1 MANKAKTH
9 RARRKEA
16 VRKLRRAAAGA
27 HASPSQPK
35 APRPSQ
41 WHESPEAERKNIEAF
56 DGHAF
61 LRNKLREIARDRN
74 EWAGIPMPLTGE
86 QLVVEPTYPNADMLM
101 AIGEREI
108 ADEDKGYTLRN
119 RWYAP
124 HRRSDVV
131 VMTRPDGG
139 IDWGLEPG
147 VHSLPFALST
157 LGCSD
162 AWGIEQESNAVR
174 LLADMVSHRQFK
186 QYMLTG
192 MFIESSKRSK
202 VFYLFRRLRP
212 TVAVVANGNKTRIL
226 CCLCMHPIAYY
237 RQSWA
242 GAMCPTDDVVAHL
255 SLMRGDEAMFWR
267 RSTQHPAYRPEAG
280 L

>member
-1 MANKAKTH
+1 MANKAKH
-9 RARRKEA
+9 HQRQRKEA
-16 VRKLRRAAAGA
+16 LRKLRRGEVGA
-27 HASPSQPK
+27 KSSPPK
-35 APRPSQ
+35 APKPSQ
-41 WHESPEAERKNIEAF
+41 WHGSPEASRKNLEAQ
-56 DGHAF
+56 DGHAH
-61 LRNKLREIARDRN
+61 LRNKLREIAREKN

-108 ADEDKGYTLRN
+108 ADKDKGYTLRN
-119 RWYAP
+119 RWYSLQ
-124 HRRSDVV
+124 RRGDIVL
-131 VMTRPDGG
+131 MNTPDGR

-147 VHSLPFALST
+147 FHSLPFALST
-157 LGCSD
+157 LGCSE
-162 AWGIEQESNAVR
+162 AWGVEQESKAVQ
-174 LLADMVSHRQFK
+174 LLAGMVSHRQFK
-186 QYMLTG
+186 QYLLTG

-212 TVAVVANGNKTRIL
+212 TVAIVSQGATTRIL

-255 SLMRGDEAMFWR
+255 ALMRGDEAMFWR
-267 RSTQHPAYRPEAG
+267 RSTQHPSWRPEAG